1 MDFKDEIKQL
11 GERVVKLKEQILTE
25 EATKNAFIMPFIKAL
40 GYDVFNPIEVVP
52 EFVSDIGLK
61 KGEKIDYAIF
71 REGTPTI
78 LVECKHWAQNLDLH
92 DGQLLRYFHVSK
104 AKFGILTNGVTYR
117 FYSDLVEPN
126 KMDEKPFLEFNLV
139 DIKDNHIEELKKFH
153 KSYFDADSI
162 VNTASEL
169 KYTNELK
176 HIIHQEFTNPTPEFV
191 KHFAKQV
198 YPGVVTARILEQFTN
213 LAKRSINQHINDLI
227 TDRLKTALK
236 KEDETQAPDNAPL
249 AEESASKVITTDE
262 ELESFMIVKSIL
274 RQRIAINR
282 ITYRDAQSYFAI
294 LLDDNNRK
302 TICRMYL
309 NGNKKSIATID
320 DQKKEVKFEL
330 NSLDDIFRHSDE
342 LLRVVETLEK
352 SKEVIS

>member
-1 MDFKDEIKQL
+1 MYQKQ
-11 GERVVKLKEQILTE
+11 
-25 EATKNAFIMPFIKAL
+25 N
-40 GYDVFNPIEVVP
+40 
-52 EFVSDIGLK
+52 S
-61 KGEKIDYAIF
+61 
-71 REGTPTI
+71 
-78 LVECKHWAQNLDLH
+78 
-92 DGQLLRYFHVSK
+92 
-104 AKFGILTNGVTYR
+104 
-117 FYSDLVEPN
+117 
-126 KMDEKPFLEFNLV
+126 
-139 DIKDNHIEELKKFH
+139 
-153 KSYFDADSI
+153 
-162 VNTASEL
+162 
-169 KYTNELK
+169 
-176 HIIHQEFTNPTPEFV
+176 
-191 KHFAKQV
+191 
-198 YPGVVTARILEQFTN
+198 
-213 LAKRSINQHINDLI
+213 
-227 TDRLKTALK
+227 DRLKTALK